1 MDLNSC
7 VQILFALVVAILG
20 TPASSSAQG
29 TSTIHVAHPERRD
42 ETTITRGLVI
52 RTYPMPAG
60 QGIAKEPQQPSVTI
74 DVKGPLVVGFF
85 SPFTKAEEEAD
96 DGGIRE
102 GLAHLRFAIEDISKC
117 YEDETAVFRIEITR
131 SVILRDGRR
140 TRRINIPR
148 DWNGAVGL
156 IFALPGRR
164 HRIVFARGGPSTL
177 ATVGPPAAAAY
188 FGAPACK

>member
-85 SPFTKAEEEAD
+85 HRSLKPKRKQTM
-96 DGGIRE
+96 GGIAKGSRIFVSQSKIFRSAMRMRPLYSE
-102 GLAHLRFAIEDISKC
+102 SRSLAPSYSATGDAL
-117 YEDETAVFRIEITR
+117 
-131 SVILRDGRR
+131 DG
-140 TRRINIPR
+140 
-148 DWNGAVGL
+148 
-156 IFALPGRR
+156 
-164 HRIVFARGGPSTL
+164 STFL
-177 ATVGPPAAAAY
+177 GTGMAQSD
-188 FGAPACK
+188 